1 MKYFQKYGKIKPS
14 EVNSKRYVPFPELLF
29 QDLNANIK
37 GKSKKGFWLNL
48 NGVYEYISY
57 SEDRALN
64 VENPESV
71 KDSLSKFKEGI
82 EEKLTQYIGEKQNEE
97 DLKNALFKFSNLEKH
112 IELFKRKD
120 ELLNFKI
127 DNSLIN
133 LSEESFNLHLKTFK
147 NKNTILKQY
156 NSLQKEF
163 EEFTIRKSLLE
174 GYQKT
179 IEKLKTNLFENE
191 ISVDAQLIKEKIA
204 SNNEYLE
211 EQEESLKEK
220 IFDEKLFLKTFTK
233 EIITQQKQQLD
244 HKKLITLV
252 KDYREKVG
260 SKT

>member
-1 MKYFQKYGKIKPS
+1 M
-14 EVNSKRYVPFPELLF
+14 
-29 QDLNANIK
+29 
-37 GKSKKGFWLNL
+37 
-48 NGVYEYISY
+48 
-57 SEDRALN
+57 
-64 VENPESV
+64 
-71 KDSLSKFKEGI
+71 
-82 EEKLTQYIGEKQNEE
+82 
-97 DLKNALFKFSNLEKH
+97 FKFSNLEKH

-211 EQEESLKEK
+211 EQEESLK
-220 IFDEKLFLKTFTK
+220 
-233 EIITQQKQQLD
+233 
-244 HKKLITLV
+244 V
-252 KDYREKVG
+252 KNF
-260 SKT
+260 